1 VVRKQST
8 GKQNDN
14 FNRFDNAIPI
24 VGGYRMQFLM
34 KFFSGVGREMRKVS
48 WPRRSELTRY
58 TITVV
63 STVAFFAIFFAV
75 IDLGISKLIRLIL
88 E

>member
-1 VVRKQST
+1 MSRIK
-8 GKQNDN
+8 
-14 FNRFDNAIPI
+14 
-24 VGGYRMQFLM
+24 
-34 KFFSGVGREMRKVS
+34 KFFSDIIREMRKVS
-48 WPRRSELTRY
+48 WPKRGELTRS

-75 IDLGISKLIRLIL
+75 LDLGISELIRLIL